1 MPRLDVSAATETSQ
15 ADPARPDCYHRPM
28 SNVASGNTIAEVAAL
43 IGDAARANMLSALM
57 GGQALTAGELSWHAG
72 VTAQTTSGHLAKLT
86 AAGLIVLAKQ
96 GRHRYYRLASAE
108 IAQMLQALMVV
119 AAAGPKRHHPIGP
132 RDQALRLARTCYDHM
147 AGRLALALADSV
159 RASGYVVLTGE
170 AALVTDSGMRF
181 FAQFGLDLT
190 PAPPSKR
197 LLCRTCL
204 DWSERRPHLAGHL
217 GAELLLRLFDLGWIS
232 RVADSRALRISRN
245 GAIGLTSTFRLPTDW
260 QTGSLG
266 SHPF

>member
-1 MPRLDVSAATETSQ
+1 
-15 ADPARPDCYHRPM
+15 M
-28 SNVASGNTIAEVAAL
+28 SNVVSGNKIAEVAAL

-119 AAAGPKRHHPIGP
+119 AATGPERHHPIGP
-132 RDQALRLARTCYDHM
+132 RDEALRLARTCYDHM
-147 AGRLALALADSV
+147 AGRLALALTDSLCG
-159 RASGYVVLTGE
+159 RDYVVLTGE

-181 FAQFGLDLT
+181 FAEFGLDLT
-190 PAPPSKR
+190 LTPPSRR

-204 DWSERRPHLAGHL
+204 DWSERRPHLAGRL
-217 GAELLLRLFDLGWIS
+217 GAELLLRLLDLGWIS
-232 RVADSRALRISRN
+232 RVRDSRALRISRN
-245 GAIGLTSTFRLPTDW
+245 GAIGLTSTFGLPADWRTQSSRLP
-260 QTGSLG
+260 L
-266 SHPF
+266 F